1 MVYLYLGIGFHSD
14 GTAPPHP
21 DTHFFE
27 KKCPKTSIPDLLLS
41 FMAPLPPD
49 SAELT
54 EAYLRMLSLIE
65 RSLATYV
72 YSLVPS
78 ASDAQD
84 ILQEVRITMWKH
96 FATFEPGSNARAWA
110 QRIALNQI
118 LNYRRAQKKRPA
130 TSLDEAFIGAVSAE
144 IDRQSDHLDTQSEAL
159 KNCLLKLSDANRKM
173 ILWRY
178 YEDCGI
184 EEIAQK
190 SHRSVDA
197 VYRLLSRIRESLQD
211 CVRRQ
216 NANFSSL

>member
-1 MVYLYLGIGFHSD
+1 
-14 GTAPPHP
+14 
-21 DTHFFE
+21 
-27 KKCPKTSIPDLLLS
+27 
-41 FMAPLPPD
+41 
-49 SAELT
+49 
-54 EAYLRMLSLIE
+54 MLSLIE

-96 FATFEPGSNARAWA
+96 FAAFEPGSNARAWA
-110 QRIALNQI
+110 QRIGLNQI
-118 LNYRRAQKKRPA
+118 LNYRRAQKKHPA
-130 TSLDEAFIGAVSAE
+130 TSLDEAFIEAVTSE
-144 IDRQSDHLDTQSEAL
+144 IDRQHDHLDTQSESL
-159 KNCLLKLSDANRKM
+159 KNCLLKLSEANRKM

-178 YEDCGI
+178 YEDCGV

-216 NANFSSL
+216 NAHASSL